1 MFDFFLQVDTT
12 KVVEKVEG
20 FKSVGGTLVQGGWLM
35 IPLAALFVIAVFF
48 FFERYFLLQKFGKI
62 DENFMSII
70 RDNVVSGNV
79 SAARSLA
86 KNTQNPVAKMID
98 KGLQRIGK
106 PIDAIEKS
114 MENVGV
120 LEMYKMEKNL
130 NILNIIVRIAPLFG
144 FLGTIVGMLS
154 LFDSINR
161 STEYNANVIA
171 GGIYVKMITSASGL
185 LIGIVTYLGYSI
197 LQTKIRKIENK
208 MEAASAEFID
218 ILQEPTR

>member
-1 MFDFFLQVDTT
+1 MFDIFLQIDTLKT
-12 KVVEKVEG
+12 LEKVKG
-20 FKSVGGTLVQGGWLM
+20 FESVGGTIVQGGWLM
-35 IPLAALFVIAVFF
+35 VPLALLFVIAIFF
-48 FFERYFLLQKFGKI
+48 FFERFILLQKFGKI
-62 DENFMSII
+62 EDNFMNII

-79 SAARSLA
+79 TAARSMA
-86 KNTQNPVAKMID
+86 KNTPNPVARMID

-106 PIDAIEKS
+106 PIEAIEKS

-144 FLGTIVGMLS
+144 FLGTIIGMLS
-154 LFDSINR
+154 LFDSINKSPAF
-161 STEYNANVIA
+161 STNVLA
-171 GGIYVKMITSASGL
+171 GGIYVKMITSATGL
-185 LIGIVTYLGYSI
+185 IIGIITYLGYSI
-197 LQTKIRKIENK
+197 LQTKIKKIENK